1 MDDELRRMIDAGV
14 DPDFAREFLA
24 IAAGGCL
31 VLRDEGGN
39 VVEREPVSITLRPRL
54 ADRRRDRGGIAA

>member
-1 MDDELRRMIDAGV
+1 LTPESI
-14 DPDFAREFLA
+14 PTSPWEFLA

-39 VVEREPVSITLRPRL
+39 VVEREPVSITDF
-54 ADRRRDRGGIAA
+54 DRD

>member
-39 VVEREPVSITLRPRL
+39 VVEREPVSITDF
-54 ADRRRDRGGIAA
+54 DRD